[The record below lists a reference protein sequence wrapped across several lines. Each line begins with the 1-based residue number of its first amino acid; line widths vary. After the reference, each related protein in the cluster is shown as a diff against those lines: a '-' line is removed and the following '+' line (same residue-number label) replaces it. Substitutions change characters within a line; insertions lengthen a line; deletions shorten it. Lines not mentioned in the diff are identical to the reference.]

1 MPTARETVSALRTA
15 LAGLDPVAGSMAAD
29 LIPLGPESLDG
40 PLGGGLRRA
49 ALHEIYPSAGL
60 KDAAAATGFG
70 LGAALRAG
78 GGRPLAWIRQDVV
91 GAEIGRLHGAG
102 LAAFGAD
109 PDRLLLVRAAD
120 QTGGLR
126 ATLEALRCPALGG
139 VLVEF
144 WGASR
149 GLDLTATRRL
159 ALAANS
165 SGVTL
170 VMVRLGA
177 SPAPSA
183 ATTRWSVA
191 ATASGPLEAN
201 APGRPAFTITLLR
214 HRAGIPGRP
223 WHVEWDC
230 DRVSFADP
238 APLSRPVVPVPAG
251 REAGARDEAKWRL
264 AG

>member
-1 MPTARETVSALRTA
+1 MSAARDTVSALRTA
-15 LAGLDPVAGSMAAD
+15 LAGLDPAAGLMAAD
-29 LIPLGPESLDG
+29 LISLGVASLDG

-49 ALHEIYPSAGL
+49 ALHEIYPTAGL
-60 KDAAAATGFG
+60 KDTAAASGFG
-70 LGAALRAG
+70 LGLALRAG
-78 GGRPLAWIRQDVV
+78 GDRPLAWIRQDVV

-109 PDRLLLVRAAD
+109 PDRLILVRAGD
-120 QTGGLR
+120 QAGGLR
-126 ATLEALRCPALGG
+126 AALEALRCPALGG

-149 GLDLTATRRL
+149 MLDLTATRRL
-159 ALAANS
+159 ALAANK

-183 ATTRWSVA
+183 ATTRWSVTA
-191 ATASGPLEAN
+191 AASSPLEAN

-214 HRAGIPGRP
+214 HRAGIPGRTWP
-223 WHVEWDC
+223 VEWDC
-230 DRVSFADP
+230 DRASFADP
-238 APLSRPVVPVPAG
+238 APLPRPVVSVPAG
-251 REAGARDEAKWRL
+251 REAGARHEAKWRL